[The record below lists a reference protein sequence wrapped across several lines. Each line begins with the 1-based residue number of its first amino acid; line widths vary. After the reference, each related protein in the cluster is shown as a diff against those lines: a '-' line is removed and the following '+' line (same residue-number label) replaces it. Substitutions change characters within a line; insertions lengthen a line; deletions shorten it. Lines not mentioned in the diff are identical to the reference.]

1 MLTEKNKPKQWGL
14 RSKVW
19 LEVEGRPVMGEGRM
33 AMLEA
38 IHHQGSIIN
47 ASRETGISYRRMRG
61 AIRDME
67 KAVGRPLVK
76 AYRGGGDGGGAVLTA
91 DAHALID
98 AFRKFAVGI
107 QEEADARFRRNSN
120 NILEPSGGMCH
131 SQGGRKG

>member
-1 MLTEKNKPKQWGL
+1 MIMEKNKPKQWGL

-19 LEVEGRPVMGEGRM
+19 LEVEGQPVMGEGRM

-38 IHHQGSIIN
+38 IHHHGSIIN

-98 AFRKFAVGI
+98 AFRKFSAGL
-107 QEEADARFRRNSN
+107 QQEADARF
-120 NILEPSGGMCH
+120 
-131 SQGGRKG
+131 QKDFK